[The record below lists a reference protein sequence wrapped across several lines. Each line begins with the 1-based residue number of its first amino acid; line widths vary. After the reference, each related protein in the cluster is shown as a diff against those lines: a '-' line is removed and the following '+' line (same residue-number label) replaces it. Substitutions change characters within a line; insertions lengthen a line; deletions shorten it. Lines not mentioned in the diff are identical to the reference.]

1 MDNLTSAAQT
11 LLAKCMGAK
20 SGESVLVVDDNRD
33 NPIAAALVAAAAALN
48 LEPVRLTMRPRE
60 RSGQEPPQAVAL
72 AMRGADIVLM
82 PTGSSL
88 SHTKARHAACDAGA
102 RVASMP
108 GITEDMFA
116 RTMGA
121 DYDQVAARSRRV
133 AELLEGGKTVR
144 ITTALGTDFT
154 FSIEGRAA
162 MPDTGL
168 YHSPGDFGNLPA
180 GEAYLAPV
188 EGTAEGTLVV
198 DASMAGL
205 GVLSS
210 PLTYTFH
217 NGRVA
222 NVEGEGAETL
232 RANWAAAGDG
242 SDWVAELGVG
252 TNDAAKIIGKVL
264 EDEKV
269 YGTVH
274 IAMGNNAHFGGVN
287 NVQYHA
293 DGVITKPTL
302 TVDGKPII
310 TDGVAIF

>member
-1 MDNLTSAAQT
+1 MDNLTTAART
-11 LLAKCMGAK
+11 LLGKCMGAQR
-20 SGESVLVVDDNRD
+20 GESVLVVDDDRE
-33 NPIAAALVAAAAALN
+33 NPIAAALIAAATDLG
-48 LEPVRLTMRPRE
+48 LEAMRFTMAPRV
-60 RSGQEPPQAVAL
+60 RSGQEPPEALAL

-82 PTGSSL
+82 PTSHSL

-108 GITEDMFA
+108 GITPDMFA

-121 DYDQVAARSRRV
+121 DYDVVAARSHRV
-133 AELLEGGKTVR
+133 ADLLKGGTTVH

-154 FSIEGRAA
+154 FSIAGRDAT
-162 MPDTGL
+162 PDTGL

-210 PLTYTFH
+210 PLTYTFRA
-217 NGRVA
+217 GRVA
-222 NVEGEGAETL
+222 DVVGEGAETL
-232 RANWAAAGDG
+232 KANWAAAGDG
-242 SDWVAELGVG
+242 ADWVAELGVG
-252 TNDAAKIIGKVL
+252 TNDAAQIIGKVL

-310 TDGVAIF
+310 EDGVAKF

>member
-1 MDNLTSAAQT
+1 MDDLTPAART

-20 SGESVLVVDDNRD
+20 SGESVLLIDDDRE
-33 NPIAAALVAAAAALN
+33 NPISAALIAAAKDMG
-48 LEPVRLTMRPRE
+48 LEAMRLTMAPRE

-82 PTGSSL
+82 PTSSSL

-108 GITEDMFA
+108 GITPDMFA
-116 RTMGA
+116 RTMSA
-121 DYDQVAARSRRV
+121 DYEQVAARSRAV
-133 AELLEGGKTVR
+133 AALLNAGDTIR
-144 ITTALGTDFT
+144 ITSELGSNLT
-154 FSIEGRAA
+154 FSIAGREAV
-162 MPDTGL
+162 PDTGL

-180 GEAYLAPV
+180 GEAYVAPV

-198 DASMAGL
+198 DASMAGI

-210 PLTYTFH
+210 PLTFTFKE
-217 NGRVA
+217 GRVA
-222 NVEGEGAETL
+222 KVEGEGADTL
-232 RANWAAAGDG
+232 RKNWKSAGDG
-242 SDWVAELGVG
+242 ADWVAELGVG
-252 TNDAAKIIGKVL
+252 TNEAARIIGKVL

-274 IAMGNNAHFGGVN
+274 VAMGNNAHFGGVN

-302 TVDGKPII
+302 TVDGNAII
-310 TDGVAIF
+310 EAGLTRF